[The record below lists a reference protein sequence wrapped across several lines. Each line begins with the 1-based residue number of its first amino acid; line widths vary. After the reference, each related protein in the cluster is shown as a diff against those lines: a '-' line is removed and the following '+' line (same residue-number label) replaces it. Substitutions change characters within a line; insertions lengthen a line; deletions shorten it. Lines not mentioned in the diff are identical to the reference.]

1 MSQDRA
7 VTLAVIIGA
16 HGVTGE
22 VRLKL
27 FSDDPARLKQ
37 YKVFAAAGRTLTLK
51 NIRAGNNGAIARF
64 AEITDR
70 NTAEALRGTE
80 LCVPRSALPLLAEG
94 EYYHADLIGLGS
106 EEHTSELQSLM
117 RISYAVFCLKKKKKI
132 T

>member
-64 AEITDR
+64 AEITDS

-94 EYYHADLIGLGS
+94 ACYTDDLIGLPFVATGGR
-106 EEHTSELQSLM
+106 EQGYGVATET
-117 RISYAVFCLKKKKKI
+117 FCHRHK
-132 T
+132 

>member
-1 MSQDRA
+1 MLFFFFSSRRRHTRCALVTGVQTCALPIFEADRDCLMSQDRA

-51 NIRAGNNGAIARF
+51 NR
-64 AEITDR
+64 
-70 NTAEALRGTE
+70 
-80 LCVPRSALPLLAEG
+80 
-94 EYYHADLIGLGS
+94 S
-106 EEHTSELQSLM
+106 EERRVGKECVSTCRYRWSPYH
-117 RISYAVFCLKKKKKI
+117 
-132 T
+132 

>member
-1 MSQDRA
+1 MCA
-7 VTLAVIIGA
+7 L
-16 HGVTGE
+16 VTG
-22 VRLKL
+22 VQTCALPIF

-80 LCVPRSALPLLAEG
+80 LCVPRSALPLLAR
-94 EYYHADLIGLGS
+94 S
-106 EEHTSELQSLM
+106 EERRVGKVCVSTCSSRWSQSH
-117 RISYAVFCLKKKKKI
+117 
-132 T
+132 